1 MSEENVEVVS
11 RAHEAFNLRDLDALA
26 ELAEPDWVMDW
37 SRSIG
42 PQRGVYRG
50 RAGAEEWIA
59 AISEA
64 FESFEILPLEYVGA
78 GERIVVPT
86 RVKGRGR
93 GSGVVV
99 DAEGVTLWELKR
111 GKVTKLTLYET
122 RQEALEAA
130 GLSE

>member
-1 MSEENVEVVS
+1 MSQENVEVV
-11 RAHEAFNLRDLDALA
+11 RQAYEAFNLRDLDALA
-26 ELAEPDWVMDW
+26 QLTEPAWVMDW

-50 RAGAEEWIA
+50 RAGVEEWIA

-64 FESFEILPLEYVGA
+64 FESFEILPLEYVGV
-78 GERIVVPT
+78 EDRIVIPT

-99 DAEGVTLWELKR
+99 DAEGATLWELER
-111 GKVTKLTLYET
+111 GKVARLTLYGT

-130 GLSE
+130 GLVE

>member
-1 MSEENVEVVS
+1 MSQSNVEVV
-11 RAHEAFNLRDLDALA
+11 RQAYDAFNLRDLDALA

-50 RAGAEEWIA
+50 RAGVEEWTA

-64 FESFEILPLEYVGA
+64 FESFEILPLEYLGA
-78 GERIVVPT
+78 GDRIVIPT

-99 DAEGVTLWELKR
+99 DAEGVTLWEFKR
-111 GKVTKLTLYET
+111 GKVARLTLYGT
-122 RQEALEAA
+122 KQEALEAA
-130 GLSE
+130 GLRE

>member
-1 MSEENVEVVS
+1 MSQRNVEIV
-11 RAHEAFNLRDLDALA
+11 RQAHEAFNQRDVDALA

-50 RAGAEEWIA
+50 RAGAEEWLA
-59 AISEA
+59 AISDA
-64 FESFEILPLEYVGA
+64 FESVEILPLGYLEA
-78 GERIVVPT
+78 GDRIVTPT

-99 DAEGVTLWELKR
+99 DAEGVTLWELER
-111 GKVTKLTLYET
+111 GKVISLTLYGS

-130 GLSE
+130 GLRE

>member
-1 MSEENVEVVS
+1 MSQENVEVV
-11 RAHEAFNLRDLDALA
+11 RQAYEAFNLRDLDALA

-42 PQRGVYRG
+42 PHRGVYQG
-50 RAGAEEWIA
+50 RAGVEEWIA

-64 FESFEILPLEYVGA
+64 FESFEILPLEYVA
-78 GERIVVPT
+78 AEDRIVIPT

-99 DAEGVTLWELKR
+99 DAEGATLWELER
-111 GKVTKLTLYET
+111 GKVARLTLYGT